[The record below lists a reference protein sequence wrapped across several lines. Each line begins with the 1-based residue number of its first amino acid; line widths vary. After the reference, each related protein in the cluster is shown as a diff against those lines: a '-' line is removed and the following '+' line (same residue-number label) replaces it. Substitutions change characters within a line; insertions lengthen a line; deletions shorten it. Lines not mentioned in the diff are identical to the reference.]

1 MSPARQVVVLYDNQ
15 YNGRF
20 WPCVEFWS
28 SLQVATPE
36 GLLAEEPGH
45 RRTSFVCVASSEGT
59 EAEAQAFMERQWRH
73 VTVEEAINRLLGPDL
88 LVTNQKDKEVQ
99 VRVLQLLD
107 RQTAHWVADYVERK
121 RWEFAGQ
128 LLGCVHPGG
137 AVPSSVSPG
146 PLLDYLLPAL
156 TRVLAVT
163 RGGNHRVSS
172 STLENLASFLRAELS
187 CRAAWT
193 LVTVMRLF
201 PVYCEKLKLE
211 CCGAVCAL
219 PNGRLFMGCK
229 NGLARVVSESGV
241 LEVSIEVEPLVSF
254 DLQPLFPDNLTFD
267 VVLSVCALP
276 DGRIFTGWRYGCA
289 RVFSSSGVKLL
300 EMEHDASS
308 VVSVCVLPDGRLVTG
323 SDDGTARV
331 FSDSGIVF
339 LKRKIGG
346 DNLFK
351 RMLSSPVVF
360 SVCALLGGRILTGC
374 SDGFA
379 RVFSDSGVEL
389 LKLDHGGSGV
399 FNIVLR
405 PVVFSVCALPGGRI
419 LTGCSDGLARVF
431 SDSGVELLTLRH
443 TASVDAVCA
452 LPDGRLV
459 TGCSDGFARI
469 FTYDSAE
476 LVKLAHGGSVR
487 YVSVLPNGRLVTGCS
502 DGFARIF
509 ADSAIELLTES

>member
-1 MSPARQVVVLYDNQ
+1 MLYDNQ

-36 GLLAEEPGH
+36 GLLAEESGH

-107 RQTAHWVADYVERK
+107 RQTAHWVADFVERK

-146 PLLDYLLPAL
+146 
-156 TRVLAVT
+156 
-163 RGGNHRVSS
+163 
-172 STLENLASFLRAELS
+172 ASFLRAELS

-254 DLQPLFPDNLTFD
+254 DVQPLFPDNLTFD

-399 FNIVLR
+399 FNRVLR

-419 LTGCSDGLARVF
+419 LTGCSDGLTRLLRQRRRIV
-431 SDSGVELLTLRH
+431 DVE
-443 TASVDAVCA
+443 
-452 LPDGRLV
+452 
-459 TGCSDGFARI
+459 
-469 FTYDSAE
+469 
-476 LVKLAHGGSVR
+476 AHCFR
-487 YVSVLPNGRLVTGCS
+487 
-502 DGFARIF
+502 
-509 ADSAIELLTES
+509 